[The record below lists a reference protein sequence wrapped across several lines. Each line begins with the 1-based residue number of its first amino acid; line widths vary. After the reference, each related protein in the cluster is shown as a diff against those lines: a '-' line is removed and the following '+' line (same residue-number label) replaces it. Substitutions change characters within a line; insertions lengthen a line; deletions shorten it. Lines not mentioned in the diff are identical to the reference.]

1 MKTKFFSPL
10 KSLTLILLVIC
21 LFVLVTAV
29 IHQAQFLIASVGW
42 HGMASVGWHGMASV
56 GWHGRASVGWH
67 EMASVGWHG

>member
-21 LFVLVTAV
+21 LLVLVTAV

-42 HGMASVGWHGMASV
+42 H
-56 GWHGRASVGWH
+56 